1 LSTPKFPLGALSP
14 GSALNTLLLLKGL
27 PLKTLA
33 LPLPLK
39 LLAALALLFRLLKAA
54 KPLLPLLPVAK
65 PLPLALKSSAG
76 KWMIWLKACH
86 FL

>member
-1 LSTPKFPLGALSP
+1 V
-14 GSALNTLLLLKGL
+14 NTLLLLKGL

-39 LLAALALLFRLLKAA
+39 LLAALAFKLLKAA

-76 KWMIWLKACH
+76 KWMIWLKASH